1 MSLRIFH
8 VLFIALSIALSA
20 MVAGWGVQQYLTLG
34 DKGGLVIAGVFF
46 VVGLALVLYGTK
58 YFQKLKELG

>member
-8 VLFIALSIALSA
+8 ILFIALSIALSA

-34 DKGGLVIAGVFF
+34 DKGGLVLAGVFF
-46 VVGLALVLYGTK
+46 IIGLALVVYGTR
-58 YFQKLKELG
+58 YFHKLKELS

>member
-8 VLFIALSIALSA
+8 ILFIALSIALSA

-34 DKGGLVIAGVFF
+34 EKGGLVLAAVFF
-46 VVGLALVLYGTK
+46 LIGCALVVYGTR
-58 YFQKLKELG
+58 YFHKLKELG

>member
-20 MVAGWGVQQYLTLG
+20 MVAGWGIQQYLTLG
-34 DKGGLVIAGVFF
+34 DRGGLVLAAVFF
-46 VVGLALVLYGTK
+46 VVGLALVVYGSK

>member
-1 MSLRIFH
+1 MSLRVFH

-34 DKGGLVIAGVFF
+34 DRGGLVLAAVFF
-46 VVGLALVLYGTK
+46 VVGLALVLYGSK